1 MSSDLMTK
9 YSLKKAKF
17 LLSEVENTIFL
28 LNEDIRELKEL
39 IVLRSSKQLEVKQ
52 LRELLFQKQRLL
64 GAWLSMKETLL
75 RDIKFNELI
84 LQADDSES
92 LAWVNRK

>member
-1 MSSDLMTK
+1 MSSDISIK
-9 YSLKKAKF
+9 YNLKKAKF
-17 LLSEVENTIFL
+17 LLSEVGNTIFL

-39 IVLRSSKQLEVKQ
+39 IVLRSSKQLDVKV

-64 GAWLSMKETLL
+64 NSWYGMKETLA

-84 LQADDSES
+84 LKADDSES
-92 LAWVNRK
+92 LA